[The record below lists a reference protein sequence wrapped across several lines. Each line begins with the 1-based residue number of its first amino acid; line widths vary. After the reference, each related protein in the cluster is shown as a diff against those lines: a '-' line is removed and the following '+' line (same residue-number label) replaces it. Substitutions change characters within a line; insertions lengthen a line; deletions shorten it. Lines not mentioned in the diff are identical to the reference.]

1 MTKKFDL
8 IRTALE
14 DHLKTINE
22 NSSEIQALFD
32 YFKEFEI
39 KVERLSQRLDQLQL
53 NFDQPLEKNNVLPL
67 DQMEKKVF
75 LVLYT
80 EEIPLSY
87 VEIAQRSSLPNSLV
101 PELVASLNNKGI
113 PFVRSFVNG
122 QVFLKIDTRFKDR
135 QAKENLVN
143 LSLQSFMN

>member
-1 MTKKFDL
+1 MKKKYDV

-14 DHLKTINE
+14 DHLKSINE
-22 NSSEIQALFD
+22 NSTEIQALFD

-53 NFDQPLEKNNVLPL
+53 NNDQPLENNSVLPL
-67 DQMEKKVF
+67 NAVEKKVF

-80 EEIPLSY
+80 EETPLSY
-87 VEIAQRSSLPNSLV
+87 PEIAQRTSQPIMLIPELISSLT
-101 PELVASLNNKGI
+101 NKGI
-113 PFVRSFVNG
+113 PFARSFVNN
-122 QVFLKIDTRFKDR
+122 QVFLKIDSRFKER

-143 LSLQSFMN
+143 LSLQSFM